1 MSVINTN
8 VKSLIAQ
15 DSLRANNNKLATAM
29 ERLSTGSK
37 VNSAKDDAAGLAIGT
52 RMTSQVRGLNM
63 AIKNAND
70 GINLAQTAEGAM
82 TEVTDML
89 QRMRELAVQA
99 GNSTNADTD
108 RAAMNDEITQLKSEI
123 NRIAST
129 TQFNGMNIMDGS
141 FQGKKLQIG
150 NNAGQTME
158 LGVKSVST
166 SSMGETASG
175 LAAGATRAAVS
186 VSGIANSAAA
196 YSGVSFNATVN
207 GQTTS
212 VTLPTAAAVNPT
224 IQKAFVAADATTN
237 VKATQL
243 GAFAER
249 SVDISAGANIKIAV
263 NDGDTGT
270 FNLDVKQAAADL
282 GFNTKQITG
291 DKMVAALQKAIDD
304 STYFTG
310 DNKVTVSLNAND
322 NIQFSV
328 AGGAK
333 KIAVTAGASTDLLT
347 KLDGAG
353 AGTGATQ
360 VSVGGLPLQ
369 LVSTTTDATEVFG
382 MKEFDVAAGNKTLTL
397 TVGAGTA
404 GSVDLAVKKYD
415 NMSDLASEI
424 QSKLDTSGLF
434 SGANHVTVAAVKN
447 ASEEWGLTFT
457 SDAGKSV
464 KLDGAFMTVA
474 GTGGATSVNNG
485 LKVSP
490 TGAAV
495 TVTPVEQFGDFQELK
510 INLNDVKGLAAA
522 TVSMTQFKLN
532 VNGGGDVS
540 LDLNQAITDLGYT
553 DDKGALSQDQFV
565 AVMQKTIDDSGFFAG
580 DNAVTVGVNTD
591 GLVEL
596 TIAGGAGTATIKEQ
610 GSADGLISTL
620 TGGNKGTVGGAQEV
634 ALSGGKLTLGKAFN
648 DALATADKAPT
659 GSIKLTVD
667 PTSANGADVVS
678 LVLKDTQGNSLT
690 LTAAA
695 LTAHAAGAGAAAAAE
710 LSTNLNTVLTA
721 STDSLA
727 SMYTIT
733 NSGSDITI
741 KRKDGVDFSVQL
753 GTATTLVTPDSLK
766 ITTDRTNSTA
776 LIKGG
781 VAVSSAQQVQ
791 SFGFGATTVGGGK
804 GGATDVQRLAL
815 SALPTSGNTLVFDG
829 YTKTATAADAV
840 AGNTVNKYLSDY
852 ASEYN
857 QRSASKYI
865 AEVDQGGN
873 SITFTAKQ
881 VGFTATAT
889 TNVAAPAATTNGTAS
904 VVVAGAAPN
913 QNLENTLSIKLGN
926 SNAVDIKVADTD
938 FEYKTL
944 GALVDKV
951 QSAIDSNVNFQGAN
965 RVVVGTRYD
974 EMTKKT
980 GLTFTQVSGQEMQVG
995 GNLVSSELKEATP
1008 KTIVSNV
1015 SGGVDLSSNN
1025 TVSVS
1030 VANAD
1035 TGTTVTKDIVLA
1047 SSSKNVSLADYASLL
1062 QSGINAAFGNDGYSV
1077 TAASANG
1084 EFSLGLN
1091 QTGAKTITVSGASVD
1106 AALGSTVSATGNGA
1120 NSLSSMT
1127 DVVSEMNKD
1136 LAAIGAEAHY
1146 DAASNSM
1153 SFSVKGGDAGSTS
1166 TISLSGAGLSSVQFG
1181 GNLSATGAAGNA
1193 TAAKLADIDV
1203 LTTDKATAALAS
1215 IDNSIQYISDQRANL
1230 GAIQNRLEHTVNNLT
1245 NIVTNTEASRS
1256 AIMDAD
1262 YSKETT
1268 ALAKSQILTQA
1279 ATAMLAQAN
1288 QSSQGVLSLLK

>member
-99 GNSTNADTD
+99 GNSTNSDSD
-108 RAAMNDEITQLKSEI
+108 RAAMNDEVTQLKSEI

-150 NNAGQTME
+150 NNSGQTME

-166 SSMGETASG
+166 SSMGETAAG
-175 LAAGATRAAVS
+175 LAAGATRAAVK

-207 GQTTS
+207 GQTTT
-212 VTLPTAAAVNPT
+212 VTLPMAAAVNPT
-224 IQKAFVAADATTN
+224 VQKAFVAADATTT

-270 FNLDVKQAAADL
+270 FNLDVKKAAADL
-282 GFNTKQITG
+282 GFNTKAITG

-304 STYFTG
+304 SAYFAG

-333 KIAVTAGASTDLLT
+333 KIAVTAGASNDLLT
-347 KLDGAG
+347 VLDG

-382 MKEFDVAAGNKTLTL
+382 MQEFDVAAGNKTLTL

-415 NMSDLASEI
+415 NMSDVASEI

-457 SDAGKSV
+457 SDSGKSV
-464 KLDGAFMTVA
+464 KVDGSFMTADGAA
-474 GTGGATSVNNG
+474 GVNSG
-485 LKVSP
+485 KKVSP

-495 TVTPVEQFGDFQELK
+495 TVTPIEQFGDFQELK
-510 INLNDVKGLAAA
+510 INLNDVQSSSAGTAA
-522 TVSMTQFKLN
+522 SMTTFKLN

-540 LDLNQAITDLGYT
+540 LDLSQAITDLGYT
-553 DDKGALSQDQFV
+553 ADKGSLSQDQFV

-580 DNAVTVGVNTD
+580 DNAVTVGVND
-591 GLVEL
+591 QGLVEL
-596 TIAGGAGTATIKEQ
+596 NIAGGAGTATIKEE
-610 GSADGLISTL
+610 GSVDGLISAL

-659 GSIKLTVD
+659 GSITLTVD
-667 PTSANGADVVS
+667 PTSVNGAADKVS

-690 LTAAA
+690 LTTAVLA
-695 LTAHAAGAGAAAAAE
+695 AHAAAADTAAATDI
-710 LSTNLNTVLTA
+710 STKLNTALTA
-721 STDSLA
+721 STDPLA
-727 SMYTIT
+727 SMYSIT
-733 NSGSDITI
+733 NSAAGKITI
-741 KRKDGVDFSVQL
+741 TRKDGVDFSVQL
-753 GTATTLVTPDSLK
+753 GTDTVQTTANTLK
-766 ITTDRTNSTA
+766 IKTDRANSTA
-776 LIKGG
+776 LIEGG
-781 VAVSSAQQVQ
+781 VPVSSAQQVQ
-791 SFGFGATTVGGGK
+791 TFGFGATTVGGGK
-804 GGATDVQRLAL
+804 GGATDVQRIAL
-815 SALPTSGNTLVFDG
+815 SAAPTATDTLIFDG
-829 YTKTATAADAV
+829 YTKTANAADAV
-840 AGNTVNKYLSDY
+840 GTVNDYLASY
-852 ASEYN
+852 VSEYN
-857 QRSASKYI
+857 QRSESKYV
-865 AEVDQGGN
+865 ASMDQAGN

-881 VGFTATAT
+881 VGAG
-889 TNVAAPAATTNGTAS
+889 VAAPAATTGGTAS
-904 VVVAGAAPN
+904 VVVAGAAPTYN
-913 QNLENTLSIKLGN
+913 VENTLSIKLGN

-980 GLTFTQVSGQEMQVG
+980 GLTFTQVSGQDMQVG
-995 GNLVSSELKEATP
+995 GNFVSSELKEATP

-1035 TGTTVTKDIVLA
+1035 TGATVTKDIVLA

-1062 QSGINAAFGNDGYSV
+1062 QSGINAAFGNEGYSV

-1091 QTGAKTITVSGASVD
+1091 QTGAKTITVSGASVN

-1166 TISLSGAGLSSVQFG
+1166 TISLSGAGLSSVQFA

-1193 TAAKLADIDV
+1193 TAAKLSDIDV
-1203 LTTDKATAALAS
+1203 LTTDDATSALAS

-1268 ALAKSQILTQA
+1268 NLAKSQILTQA

-1288 QSSQGVLSLLK
+1288 QSAQGVLSLLK

>member
-1 MSVINTN
+1 
-8 VKSLIAQ
+8 
-15 DSLRANNNKLATAM
+15 
-29 ERLSTGSK
+29 LSTGSK

-52 RMTSQVRGLNM
+52 RMTAQVRGLNM

-99 GNSTNADTD
+99 GNSTNSDAD
-108 RAAMNDEITQLKSEI
+108 RAAMNDEVTQLKAEI
-123 NRIAST
+123 NRIAAT

-158 LGVKSVST
+158 VGVKSVAT
-166 SSMGETASG
+166 TAMGETAAG
-175 LAAGATRAAVS
+175 LAAAATRAS
-186 VSGIANSAAA
+186 LKVSGVANSAAA

-207 GQTTS
+207 GQTTT
-212 VTLPTAAAVNPT
+212 VTLPTAASVNPT
-224 IQKAFVAADATTN
+224 VQKAFVASDATTA

-249 SVDISAGANIKIAV
+249 SYDISAGANIKIAV
-263 NDGDTGT
+263 NDGDVGT
-270 FNLDVKQAAADL
+270 FNLDVNKAAADL
-282 GFNTKQITG
+282 GFNTKIITG
-291 DKMVAALQKAIDD
+291 EKMVAALQKAIDD

-322 NIQFSV
+322 NIQFTV

-333 KIAVTAGASTDLLT
+333 KIAVTAGTANDLLT
-347 KLDGAG
+347 VLDGTTV
-353 AGTGATQ
+353 AGTTQ

-369 LVSTTTDATEVFG
+369 LVSTSTDATEVFG
-382 MKEFDVAAGNKTLTL
+382 MKEFDIASGNKTLTL
-397 TVGAGTA
+397 TVGGGTA
-404 GSVDLAVKKYD
+404 GSVDLTVKTYD
-415 NMSDLASEI
+415 KMSDVAAEI
-424 QSKLDTSGLF
+424 QSKLDASGLF
-434 SGANHVTVAAVKN
+434 TGSNHVTVAAVKN
-447 ASEEWGLTFT
+447 QNDEWGLTFK

-464 KLDGAFMTVA
+464 KVDGTFMTVA
-474 GTGGATSVNNG
+474 GVGGANSVNNG

-495 TVTPVEQFGDFQELK
+495 TVTPIEQFGDFQDLK
-510 INLNDVKGLAAA
+510 INLNSVQSSSAGTAA
-522 TVSMTQFKLN
+522 SMTTFKLN

-540 LDLNQAITDLGYT
+540 LDMDQAIIDLGYT
-553 DDKGALSQDQFV
+553 ADKGALSQDQFV
-565 AVMQKTIDDSGFFAG
+565 AVMQKTINDSGFFSGA
-580 DNAVTVGVNTD
+580 NAVTVGVNAQ

-596 TIAGGAGTATIKEQ
+596 SIAGGAGTATIKEA
-610 GSADGLISTL
+610 GSVDGLISVL

-634 ALSGGKLTLGKAFN
+634 ALSGGKLTLGKTFN

-667 PTSANGADVVS
+667 SSSVTTANDVVS

-690 LTAAA
+690 LTTAA
-695 LTAHAAGAGAAAAAE
+695 LTTARAAGADTAAAGDIATA
-710 LSTNLNTVLTA
+710 LNTALSA

-727 SMYTIT
+727 SMYSIT

-753 GTATTLVTPDSLK
+753 GTSTVQSVPNSIK
-766 ITTDRTNSTA
+766 IKTDRANSTA
-776 LIKGG
+776 LIEGG

-791 SFGFGATTVGGGK
+791 TFGFGATTVGGGK
-804 GGATDVQRLAL
+804 GGATDVQRIAL
-815 SALPTSGNTLVFDG
+815 SAAPAVNETLVFDG
-829 YTKTATAADAV
+829 YTKTATAADA
-840 AGNTVNKYLSDY
+840 AGTVNAYLSSY
-852 ASEYN
+852 VSEYN
-857 QRSASKYI
+857 QRSNSKYI
-865 AEVDQGGN
+865 AAMDQAGN

-881 VGFTATAT
+881 VG
-889 TNVAAPAATTNGTAS
+889 VGVVAPAATSGGTAT
-904 VVVAGAAPN
+904 VVVTGAAPTYDV
-913 QNLENTLSIKLGN
+913 ENTLTIKLGN

-944 GALVDKV
+944 DALASKI
-951 QSAIDSNVNFQGAN
+951 QSAIDGNVNFQGAN

-980 GLTFTQVSGQEMQVG
+980 GLTFTQVSGQAMQVG
-995 GNLVSSELKEATP
+995 GNLVSSELKESTP

-1015 SGGVDLSSNN
+1015 SGGVDLSTNN
-1025 TVSVS
+1025 TVAVS

-1035 TGTTVTKDIVLA
+1035 TGATVTKNIVLA

-1062 QSGINAAFGNDGYSV
+1062 QSGINAAFANDGYSV
-1077 TAASANG
+1077 TTASTNG
-1084 EFSLGLN
+1084 QFSLGLN
-1091 QTGAKTITVSGASVD
+1091 QTGAKTITVSGVSVN

-1120 NSLSSMT
+1120 NPMSSMAG
-1127 DVVSEMNKD
+1127 VVFEINKD
-1136 LAAIGAEAHY
+1136 LAAIGAEALY

-1153 SFSVKGGDAGSTS
+1153 SFAVKGGAAGATS
-1166 TISLSGAGLSSVQFG
+1166 AISLSGAGLAAVQFG
-1181 GNLSATGAAGNA
+1181 GTLSATGSVGEAS
-1193 TAAKLADIDV
+1193 AAKLADIDV
-1203 LTTDKATAALAS
+1203 LTADKATAALAS

-1288 QSSQGVLSLLK
+1288 QSAQGVLSLLK

>member
-8 VKSLIAQ
+8 IKSLIAQ

-89 QRMRELAVQA
+89 QRMRELSVQA

-108 RAAMNDEITQLKSEI
+108 RAAMNDEVNQLKSEI

-150 NNAGQTME
+150 NNANQTME

-166 SSMGETASG
+166 SSMGETAAG
-175 LAAGATRAAVS
+175 LAAGATRAAVK

-207 GQTTS
+207 GQTTT
-212 VTLPTAAAVNPT
+212 VALPTAAAVNPT
-224 IQKAFVAADATTN
+224 VQKSFVAVDATTN

-270 FNLDVKQAAADL
+270 FNLDVKKAAADL
-282 GFNTKQITG
+282 GFNTKAITG

-333 KIAVTAGASTDLLT
+333 KIAVTAGATNDLLT
-347 KLDGAG
+347 TLDGAA
-353 AGTGATQ
+353 AGTTQ

-382 MKEFDVAAGNKTLTL
+382 MQEFDVAAGNKTLTL

-415 NMSDLASEI
+415 NMSDVASEI

-447 ASEEWGLTFT
+447 SSEEWGLTFT
-457 SDAGKSV
+457 SDSGKSV
-464 KLDGAFMTVA
+464 KVDGTFMTTA
-474 GTGGATSVNNG
+474 GAAGVNSG
-485 LKVSP
+485 KKVSP

-495 TVTPVEQFGDFQELK
+495 TVTPVEQFGDFQDLK
-510 INLNDVKGLAAA
+510 INLNDVKGLAGA

-540 LDLNQAITDLGYT
+540 LDMSQAITDLGYT
-553 DDKGALSQDQFV
+553 SDKGALSQDQFV
-565 AVMQKTIDDSGFFAG
+565 AVMQKTINDSGFFAG
-580 DNAVTVGVNTD
+580 DNAVSVGVND
-591 GLVEL
+591 KGLVEL

-634 ALSGGKLTLGKAFN
+634 VLSGGKLTLGQAFN

-667 PTSANGADVVS
+667 PTSSNGADVVS

-695 LTAHAAGAGAAAAAE
+695 LTAHAAGAGSAAATE
-710 LSTNLNTVLTA
+710 LSANLNTVLGT
-721 STDSLA
+721 STDALA
-727 SMYTIT
+727 SMYSIT
-733 NSGSDITI
+733 TSGSDITI

-753 GTATTLVTPDSLK
+753 GSATTLATPDSLK

-804 GGATDVQRLAL
+804 GGAVDIQRIAM
-815 SALPTSGNTLVFDG
+815 SAAPVATTNTLIFDG
-829 YTKTATAADAV
+829 YTKTANAADV
-840 AGNTVNKYLSDY
+840 AGTVNDYLSSY
-852 ASEYN
+852 VSEYN
-857 QRSASKYI
+857 QRSESKYV
-865 AEVDQGGN
+865 AAMDQAGN

-881 VGFTATAT
+881 VGAG
-889 TNVAAPAATTNGTAS
+889 VAAPAATAGGTAS
-904 VVVAGAAPN
+904 VVVAGAAATYN
-913 QNLENTLSIKLGN
+913 VENTLSIKLGN

-980 GLTFTQVSGQEMQVG
+980 GLTFTQISGQEMQVG
-995 GNLVSSELKEATP
+995 GNLVSGELKEATP

-1030 VANAD
+1030 IANAD

-1062 QSGINAAFGNDGYSV
+1062 QSGVNAAFGNEGYSV

-1091 QTGAKTITVSGASVD
+1091 QTGAKTITVSGASVN

-1166 TISLSGAGLSSVQFG
+1166 TISLSGAGLSSVQFA

-1193 TAAKLADIDV
+1193 TAAKLSDIDV
-1203 LTTDKATAALAS
+1203 LTTDHATSALAS

-1230 GAIQNRLEHTVNNLT
+1230 GAIQNRLEHTVSNLT

-1268 ALAKSQILTQA
+1268 NLAKSQILTQA